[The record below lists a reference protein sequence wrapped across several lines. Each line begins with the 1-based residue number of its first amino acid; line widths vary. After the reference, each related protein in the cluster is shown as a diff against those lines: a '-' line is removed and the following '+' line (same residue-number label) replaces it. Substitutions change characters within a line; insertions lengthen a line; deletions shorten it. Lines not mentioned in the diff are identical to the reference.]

1 VDKRRASTF
10 ASHRLLN
17 PFVKAA
23 ARAGLP
29 LPGLVILETT
39 GRKTGQPRRT
49 PVGKALEGDT
59 LWVLAEHRRG
69 GYVRNIEANP
79 RPDREDLARRHRPG
93 AHGRRRARAR
103 PPVAEPHQHAGGA
116 PDGER
121 ARYGPGRS
129 RSGGGGGGSGRSGV
143 AFGMTA
149 PMFDRACVISL
160 GMIQTLLASPSAI

>member
-39 GRKTGQPRRT
+39 GRKTARPRRT

-79 RPDREDLARRHRPG
+79 RVRVRIGRTWRDGTARVLTDDDVR
-93 AHGRRRARAR
+93 
-103 PPVAEPHQHAGGA
+103 
-116 PDGER
+116 ER
-121 ARYGPGRS
+121 ARRMPNRANTRVVLLMASEPVTVRVDLDPAAGAAAPGAPAPP
-129 RSGGGGGGSGRSGV
+129 SG
-143 AFGMTA
+143 
-149 PMFDRACVISL
+149 
-160 GMIQTLLASPSAI
+160 

>member
-10 ASHRLLN
+10 ASRRLLN
-17 PFVKAA
+17 PVVKAA

-39 GRKTGQPRRT
+39 GRKSGEPRRT

-79 RPDREDLARRHRPG
+79 HVRVRIGRSWRDGTARVLLDDDVR
-93 AHGRRRARAR
+93 
-103 PPVAEPHQHAGGA
+103 
-116 PDGER
+116 ER
-121 ARYGPGRS
+121 ARRMPNRVNTRMVQLMASEPVTVRVDLDPAGAPAPATPAAP
-129 RSGGGGGGSGRSGV
+129 SG
-143 AFGMTA
+143 
-149 PMFDRACVISL
+149 
-160 GMIQTLLASPSAI
+160 

>member
-29 LPGLVILETT
+29 LPGLVLLETT
-39 GRKTGQPRRT
+39 GRKSGEPRRT

-79 RPDREDLARRHRPG
+79 RVRVRIGRDWRTATARVLPDDDPRERQRRIPNRLNSAAVRLAGSDLLTVRVDLDPA
-93 AHGRRRARAR
+93 
-103 PPVAEPHQHAGGA
+103 AGPEAAA
-116 PDGER
+116 P
-121 ARYGPGRS
+121 
-129 RSGGGGGGSGRSGV
+129 SG
-143 AFGMTA
+143 
-149 PMFDRACVISL
+149 
-160 GMIQTLLASPSAI
+160 

>member
-39 GRKTGQPRRT
+39 GRKSGKKRRT
-49 PVGKALEGDT
+49 PVGKALQGDT

-79 RPDREDLARRHRPG
+79 HVRVRVGRSWRDGTARVLLDDDVR
-93 AHGRRRARAR
+93 
-103 PPVAEPHQHAGGA
+103 
-116 PDGER
+116 ER
-121 ARYGPGRS
+121 ARRMPNQANTRMVLLMASEPVTVRVDLAPAGAPAPPGAEP
-129 RSGGGGGGSGRSGV
+129 SG
-143 AFGMTA
+143 
-149 PMFDRACVISL
+149 
-160 GMIQTLLASPSAI
+160 

>member
-79 RPDREDLARRHRPG
+79 RVRVRIGRTWRDGTARVLLDDDVR
-93 AHGRRRARAR
+93 
-103 PPVAEPHQHAGGA
+103 
-116 PDGER
+116 ER
-121 ARYGPGRS
+121 ARRMPNRANTRVVLLMASEPVTVRVDLDPVAGAAAPGAQAPP
-129 RSGGGGGGSGRSGV
+129 SG
-143 AFGMTA
+143 
-149 PMFDRACVISL
+149 
-160 GMIQTLLASPSAI
+160 

>member
-29 LPGLVILETT
+29 LPGLVLLETT
-39 GRKTGQPRRT
+39 GRKTGKPRHT

-59 LWVLAEHRRG
+59 LWVLAEHRQG

-79 RPDREDLARRHRPG
+79 RVRVRIGRTWRDGTARVLLDDDV
-93 AHGRRRARAR
+93 RARAR
-103 PPVAEPHQHAGGA
+103 RMPNRVNTRTVLLMASEPVTVRVDLDPVGA
-116 PDGER
+116 P
-121 ARYGPGRS
+121 APTPAAP
-129 RSGGGGGGSGRSGV
+129 SG
-143 AFGMTA
+143 
-149 PMFDRACVISL
+149 
-160 GMIQTLLASPSAI
+160 

>member
-39 GRKTGQPRRT
+39 GRKSGKKRRT
-49 PVGKALEGDT
+49 PVGKALQGDT

-79 RPDREDLARRHRPG
+79 HVRVRVGRSWRDGTARVLLDDDVR
-93 AHGRRRARAR
+93 
-103 PPVAEPHQHAGGA
+103 
-116 PDGER
+116 ER
-121 ARYGPGRS
+121 ARRMPNQANTRMVLLMASEPVTVRVDLAPAGAPAPPGAES
-129 RSGGGGGGSGRSGV
+129 SG
-143 AFGMTA
+143 
-149 PMFDRACVISL
+149 
-160 GMIQTLLASPSAI
+160 

>member
-39 GRKTGQPRRT
+39 GRKSGEPRRT

-79 RPDREDLARRHRPG
+79 RVRVRIGRSWRDGTARVLLDDDVR
-93 AHGRRRARAR
+93 
-103 PPVAEPHQHAGGA
+103 
-116 PDGER
+116 ER
-121 ARYGPGRS
+121 ARRMPNRVNTRTVLLMAS
-129 RSGGGGGGSGRSGV
+129 
-143 AFGMTA
+143 A
-149 PMFDRACVISL
+149 PVTVRVDLDPA
-160 GMIQTLLASPSAI
+160 GAPAPATPASPSG

>member
-1 VDKRRASTF
+1 VQVDKRRASTF

-29 LPGLVILETT
+29 LPAVVILETT
-39 GRKTGQPRRT
+39 GRKSGKPRRT

-79 RPDREDLARRHRPG
+79 RVRVRVGRSWREGTARVLTGDDVR
-93 AHGRRRARAR
+93 
-103 PPVAEPHQHAGGA
+103 
-116 PDGER
+116 ER
-121 ARYGPGRS
+121 ARRMPNRVNTRVVLLMASEPVTVRVDLDPAGAPGS
-129 RSGGGGGGSGRSGV
+129 PAAPSG
-143 AFGMTA
+143 
-149 PMFDRACVISL
+149 
-160 GMIQTLLASPSAI
+160 

>member
-1 VDKRRASTF
+1 VVVDKRRASTF

-39 GRKTGQPRRT
+39 GRKTGRPRRT

-79 RPDREDLARRHRPG
+79 RVRVRI
-93 AHGRRRARAR
+93 GRTWR
-103 PPVAEPHQHAGGA
+103 
-116 PDGER
+116 DGTAKVLTDDDVRER
-121 ARYGPGRS
+121 ARRMPNRTNTRVVLLMASEPVTVRVDLDPVAGAAAPGAQAPP
-129 RSGGGGGGSGRSGV
+129 SG
-143 AFGMTA
+143 
-149 PMFDRACVISL
+149 
-160 GMIQTLLASPSAI
+160 

>member
-39 GRKTGQPRRT
+39 GRKSGKPRRT
-49 PVGKALEGDT
+49 PVGKALAGNT
-59 LWVLAEHRRG
+59 LWVLAEHRQG

-79 RPDREDLARRHRPG
+79 RVRVRI
-93 AHGRRRARAR
+93 GRTWR
-103 PPVAEPHQHAGGA
+103 GGA
-116 PDGER
+116 ARVLVDDDVRER
-121 ARYGPGRS
+121 ARRLPNQVNTRMVLLMASEPVTVRVDLDPVAGAAAPVAPAPP
-129 RSGGGGGGSGRSGV
+129 SG
-143 AFGMTA
+143 
-149 PMFDRACVISL
+149 
-160 GMIQTLLASPSAI
+160 

>member
-39 GRKTGQPRRT
+39 GRKSGKKRRT

-79 RPDREDLARRHRPG
+79 HVRVRVGRSWREGTARVLLDDDVR
-93 AHGRRRARAR
+93 
-103 PPVAEPHQHAGGA
+103 
-116 PDGER
+116 ER
-121 ARYGPGRS
+121 ARRMPNQANTRVVLLMASEPVTVRVDLAPAGAPAPTPAEP
-129 RSGGGGGGSGRSGV
+129 SG
-143 AFGMTA
+143 
-149 PMFDRACVISL
+149 
-160 GMIQTLLASPSAI
+160 

>member
-39 GRKTGQPRRT
+39 GRKSGKKRRT

-79 RPDREDLARRHRPG
+79 HVRVRVGRSWRDGTARVLLDDDVR
-93 AHGRRRARAR
+93 
-103 PPVAEPHQHAGGA
+103 
-116 PDGER
+116 ER
-121 ARYGPGRS
+121 ARRMPNQANTRMVLLMASEPVTVRVDLAPAGAPAPARAAP
-129 RSGGGGGGSGRSGV
+129 SG
-143 AFGMTA
+143 
-149 PMFDRACVISL
+149 
-160 GMIQTLLASPSAI
+160 

>member
-39 GRKTGQPRRT
+39 GRKSGEPRRT

-79 RPDREDLARRHRPG
+79 RVRVRVGRSWRDGTAR
-93 AHGRRRARAR
+93 
-103 PPVAEPHQHAGGA
+103 VLL
-116 PDGER
+116 DDDVSER
-121 ARYGPGRS
+121 ARRMPNRVNTRTVLLMASEPVTVRVDLDPAG
-129 RSGGGGGGSGRSGV
+129 
-143 AFGMTA
+143 A
-149 PMFDRACVISL
+149 PAPA
-160 GMIQTLLASPSAI
+160 TPASPSG